1 MILYVCVYVCMYVM
15 YVCMYVCNING
26 VAESVSNFIIEQ
38 HILGYL

>member
-1 MILYVCVYVCMYVM
+1 MN
-15 YVCMYVCNING
+15 VCMYVCNING